1 MAESG
6 KLQNLY
12 PPSARVRS
20 EVWKYFG
27 YKKDAEGMVVED
39 GFPICKKCGREIAA
53 KHGNTSN
60 MFTHL
65 RRNHPIQFRE
75 IMQNYRT
82 RINSPISRARNTAI
96 RRESYKQM
104 RREGRIMV
112 SPGVQNQTST
122 TDDNEVNSQG
132 QQESVINSASSETD
146 CSSVSP
152 LSSWLKQEPKNE
164 MIEWENMNSEVHT
177 DAETDITLSNVISTS
192 TTQVES
198 LITSE
203 MLTIT
208 KLQGQVENKQEKIE
222 ALEKQVQDLQE
233 DRKFLRTQIE
243 NLTSVLSA
251 YVRDGVNKNQ
261 EK

>member
-27 YKKDAEGMVVED
+27 YKKDEEGMVVED

-75 IMQNYRT
+75 IMQKYRT
-82 RINSPISRARNTAI
+82 RINSPISRAR
-96 RRESYKQM
+96 SYQQI

-112 SPGVQNQTST
+112 STPVVQHQTST

-177 DAETDITLSNVISTS
+177 DAEQDITLSNVISTS

-251 YVRDGVNKNQ
+251 YVREGVNKNQ

>member
-75 IMQNYRT
+75 IMVRVFSAFN
-82 RINSPISRARNTAI
+82 RAPFLLFI
-96 RRESYKQM
+96 D
-104 RREGRIMV
+104 V
-112 SPGVQNQTST
+112 SFAYLPW
-122 TDDNEVNSQG
+122 
-132 QQESVINSASSETD
+132 ET
-146 CSSVSP
+146 
-152 LSSWLKQEPKNE
+152 
-164 MIEWENMNSEVHT
+164 
-177 DAETDITLSNVISTS
+177 
-192 TTQVES
+192 
-198 LITSE
+198 
-203 MLTIT
+203 
-208 KLQGQVENKQEKIE
+208 
-222 ALEKQVQDLQE
+222 
-233 DRKFLRTQIE
+233 
-243 NLTSVLSA
+243 
-251 YVRDGVNKNQ
+251 
-261 EK
+261 